1 MENVRAPE
9 LEKSGE
15 GQLIALGYLQI
26 GTGSLT
32 VLMSLLAA
40 APIMMGSSGLFD
52 PVKMFSYASGP
63 IDRLI
68 AGYVLLQLTLGW
80 VAGGLQLA
88 AGNCCQRGK
97 RPRLVGFAS
106 LVSLI
111 NFPHG
116 TVAAVLML
124 FALRRP
130 EIAHAFRSRTEA

>member
-1 MENVRAPE
+1 MDDVPASE
-9 LEKSGE
+9 LEQSGE
-15 GQLIALGYLQI
+15 GQLTALGYLQI

-32 VLMSLLAA
+32 VLMSLLAV
-40 APIMMGSSGLFD
+40 APVMMGSSGLFD

-63 IDRLI
+63 LDRLI

-88 AGNCCQRGK
+88 AGSYCLRGK

-116 TVAAVLML
+116 TVAAILML
-124 FALRRP
+124 HGLRRP
-130 EIAHAFRSRTEA
+130 EIAQAFRSRGAV